1 MLIAGIG
8 PKIQYLK
15 VRESEMRLKLTRL
28 GKAVCKGP
36 LVDHGLLPI
45 PWEINETRTIDDSLS
60 HQLLAKYP
68 GLFKQMRSED
78 RVFDKMKPTRD
89 KEIQDKIH
97 RPKGV
102 K

>member
-1 MLIAGIG
+1 MKL
-8 PKIQYLK
+8 
-15 VRESEMRLKLTRL
+15 RLDRL

-36 LVDHGLLPI
+36 LIDHGLLMGN
-45 PWEINETRTIDDSLS
+45 PWAIGETRTVDDTVA

-68 GLFKQMRSED
+68 GMFKTMKTAD
-78 RVFDKMKPTRD
+78 RILEKT
-89 KEIQDKIH
+89 KERPKNKVYEDKIQ

>member
-1 MLIAGIG
+1 M
-8 PKIQYLK
+8 
-15 VRESEMRLKLTRL
+15 RL

-36 LVDHGLLPI
+36 LIDHGLLEW
-45 PWEINETRTIDDSLS
+45 PWQINESRTVDDSVA

-68 GLFKQMRSED
+68 GLFKHQKHED
-78 RVFDKMKPTRD
+78 RIFDKMTTQPRIKPD
-89 KEIQDKIH
+89 KKPYEDKIQ